1 MDGATYTFL
10 TNVQRFIF
18 DRNVMF
24 SWIHRFY
31 SAKKLKEI
39 GDPNSIV
46 AYVEQLETEIVS
58 LHQEIRT
65 LKIQM
70 ENKSADVQYWESVN
84 RSGR

>member
-1 MDGATYTFL
+1 
-10 TNVQRFIF
+10 
-18 DRNVMF
+18 MF